1 MLEVVRDTVTLGVGK
16 RCAFGDIDGKLS
28 FAVRRVDA
36 LAAWS
41 RRFRET
47 LREIG
52 GGDDRTVGDPRAM
65 VRSFMP
71 PSLGAHNPFSSRRKR
86 RPRRDGRDP
95 ASVLSSSP
103 VDPNAFCSSFS
114 RRAPISAPFAGDSD
128 RWIRSNY
135 RFRSAVEGFSQQP
148 DLRRRCRRRS
158 LTSIPAITAITTAV
172 PAPMIQGLPRSPP
185 TPASAPPAA
194 MNGRPQQSSDG
205 SAQHA
210 SKSSPVTAATTGPA
224 RHSSRS

>member
-1 MLEVVRDTVTLGVGK
+1 MLEVARDTVTLGVGK

-28 FAVRRVDA
+28 FAARRVDA

-135 RFRSAVEGFSQQP
+135 RFRSAVERFSQQP

-158 LTSIPAITAITTAV
+158 LTSIPAMTAITTAV

-224 RHSSRS
+224 RHSPRS

>member
-1 MLEVVRDTVTLGVGK
+1 MESWTLPSVVLTPWPPGVDDFAK
-16 RCAFGDIDGKLS
+16 RSARS
-28 FAVRRVDA
+28 
-36 LAAWS
+36 AAMTAPS
-41 RRFRET
+41 G
-47 LREIG
+47 IPG
-52 GGDDRTVGDPRAM
+52 PGAM
-65 VRSFMP
+65 VMSFMP

-103 VDPNAFCSSFS
+103 VDSNAFCSSFS
-114 RRAPISAPFAGDSD
+114 RRASISAASAGRSD

-158 LTSIPAITAITTAV
+158 LTSIPAMTAITTAV